1 MGGREHTPKGVRSGN
16 YGNGGREHVS
26 SQCALRHTGAQSHT
40 GPSDRGAIAGGY
52 PRVMSETHLSR
63 EAYERLQAELEDLTT
78 RGRVDIAQAIETARE
93 LGDLKEN
100 ADYHAARE
108 DQGRMEARIRQLQ
121 SLVDNAIIVEG
132 TEASDTVNPGSI
144 VALRYEGDDDADRYL
159 VGSIE
164 ERRDDVAV
172 VSPASPL
179 GQALLGRRKGDT
191 VEYEAPRGNLK
202 VEILDIEA

>member
-1 MGGREHTPKGVRSGN
+1 
-16 YGNGGREHVS
+16 
-26 SQCALRHTGAQSHT
+26 
-40 GPSDRGAIAGGY
+40 
-52 PRVMSETHLSR
+52 MSETHLSR

-121 SLVDNAIIVEG
+121 SLVENAVIVEG
-132 TEASDTVNPGSI
+132 TGASDTVTAGSI

-164 ERRDDVAV
+164 ERPDDLPVI
-172 VSPASPL
+172 SPASPL
-179 GQALLGRRKGDT
+179 GQSPLGRSRGDI
-191 VEYEAPRGNLK
+191 VEYQAPSGTLK
-202 VEILDIEA
+202 VEIVEVSA

>member
-1 MGGREHTPKGVRSGN
+1 
-16 YGNGGREHVS
+16 
-26 SQCALRHTGAQSHT
+26 
-40 GPSDRGAIAGGY
+40 
-52 PRVMSETHLSR
+52 MSETHLSQD
-63 EAYERLQAELEDLTT
+63 AYERLRAELEDLTT

-121 SLVDNAIIVEG
+121 SIIDNAVIVDSSQ
-132 TEASDTVNPGSI
+132 TSDTVAQGSI
-144 VALRYEGDDDADRYL
+144 VALRYEGDDDADRFL

-164 ERRDDVAV
+164 ERRADVAV

-179 GQALLGRRKGDT
+179 GQALLGHRKGDV
-191 VEYEAPRGNLK
+191 VEYQAPGGNLK
-202 VEILDIEA
+202 VEIVDIEA

>member
-1 MGGREHTPKGVRSGN
+1 
-16 YGNGGREHVS
+16 
-26 SQCALRHTGAQSHT
+26 
-40 GPSDRGAIAGGY
+40 
-52 PRVMSETHLSR
+52 MSETHLSQD
-63 EAYERLQAELEDLTT
+63 AYERLRAELEDLTT

-121 SLVDNAIIVEG
+121 SIIDNAVIVDSSQ
-132 TEASDTVNPGSI
+132 TSDTVAQGSI
-144 VALRYEGDDDADRYL
+144 VALRYEGDDDADRFL

-172 VSPASPL
+172 VSPQSPL
-179 GQALLGRRKGDT
+179 GQALIGHRKGDV
-191 VEYEAPRGNLK
+191 VEYQAPGGNLK
-202 VEILDIEA
+202 VEIVDIEA

>member
-1 MGGREHTPKGVRSGN
+1 
-16 YGNGGREHVS
+16 
-26 SQCALRHTGAQSHT
+26 
-40 GPSDRGAIAGGY
+40 
-52 PRVMSETHLSR
+52 MSETPLSR

-121 SLVDNAIIVEG
+121 SLVENAVIVDG
-132 TEASDTVNPGSI
+132 TEASDIVSPGSI
-144 VALRYEGDDDADRYL
+144 VALRYEGDDDVGRYL

-164 ERRDDVAV
+164 ERRSDVAV

-179 GQALLGRRKGDT
+179 GQALVGRRKGDK
-191 VEYEAPRGNLK
+191 VAYEAPGGNLK
-202 VEILDIEA
+202 VEIVEIEA

>member
-1 MGGREHTPKGVRSGN
+1 
-16 YGNGGREHVS
+16 
-26 SQCALRHTGAQSHT
+26 
-40 GPSDRGAIAGGY
+40 
-52 PRVMSETHLSR
+52 MSETHLSR

-121 SLVDNAIIVEG
+121 SLVDNAVIVEG
-132 TEASDTVNPGSI
+132 NEPSDTVGAGSI
-144 VALRYEGDDDADRYL
+144 VALRYEGDDDVDRYL

-164 ERRDDVAV
+164 ERRSDVAV

-179 GQALLGRRKGDT
+179 GQALIGQRKGAT
-191 VEYEAPRGNLK
+191 VEYEAPGGNLK
-202 VEILDIEA
+202 VEIVEIES